1 MMKKIIAGL
10 LVVTGFMAMAPG
22 ASAALTQV
30 QINSILTLL
39 DSFGVDAATKA
50 SVEGALNGTP
60 VVSTG
65 TTTGTT
71 CTTTSTSYVHT
82 TTLRRGSR
90 GAKVTELQMT
100 LNSLGYNV
108 GTADGIFGGMT
119 VNGVMAFQSANSL
132 TADGIVGPNTGNKIA
147 GATAS
152 STCTTTTE
160 TGTSTG
166 TPVTTG
172 NVSVSLAAST
182 PASTAIV
189 AGSGIAD
196 LAHFTFSN
204 GTGSEVKVTNLVF
217 NRTGVSVDTTIS
229 KAYIF
234 DAMGKRLTDS
244 ATVSQ
249 GKITFNSP
257 NGLFSVPANS
267 AMTVSFRANIAA
279 GTAGQFLGVS
289 LASYTSM
296 GGSAMAVN
304 LMGNVHT
311 IATATIAGV
320 NFGATTSPSSAATID
335 AQDNFRL
342 WQNTVSVTNED
353 VMLYSVTFRQTGS
366 ADSGDLTNLKFYV
379 KGQQKGATMPSFDMT
394 NHVTFDF
401 SSSPILLKAG
411 SSELKLTGDI
421 TGDTANETIQVMIRE
436 AADFVVKDTQL
447 GVFVTPQ
454 ENSSTFATV
463 DTGIQTV
470 NQGTLTFTKAS
481 DSPSGTVV
489 DDASSVVFGR
499 WEVRAFGE
507 QVKIENL
514 GFDFATSTDTG
525 SALSHLR
532 NAAVFVDGVQ
542 VGSTASLA
550 QSGSTYQFGSSFI
563 VNPGTSRVIELRGD
577 IYDDNGS
584 EGTDTGDAFQV
595 RITAGSSNVERLSS
609 AGFLSAPTGVVAA
622 NSLTIGTGVPT
633 LAEDV
638 TYGDRTTVAPKT
650 AYKIADF
657 ALQADSTEGINITGL
672 DIDFTTGGD
681 AGIADASD
689 DLQNLYVV
697 IGSYTST
704 IKSAVSDTGNNFSV
718 NVDVPAGQSVEVA
731 VYADVLSSIT
741 NNASTDET
749 LTVSDLEVSYTTLGS
764 SASGMVN
771 AGAQTITFGSGDLT
785 VTLDGTSAL
794 GRIVAGNQTVTAGK
808 FRFNG
813 VSENY
818 TIKELGVEVPSATAA
833 KNVGSAELYV
843 NGAKVGNSAQFLLN
857 SGTRAL
863 FTGLNIAVPANGSV
877 TVEVRYNL
885 VAVGGNNGA
894 SGVDTFVK
902 LDTGTTKVATSQG
915 VESLLSAAPF
925 SEVDASGNALLVYR
939 SIPTVNKQATGESSS
954 QPDSTKTVYKW
965 SVAADAAGSL
975 SIKQFRLDLSWVDA
989 GATSTLGLGNF
1000 KLYENESNITDKVT
1014 IMDQAGNSVEASNA
1028 TEADTALYIVWDATQ
1043 ESTVN
1048 AGATNTYRLEG
1059 TFSGFAESGD
1069 SVSLRLVGDADPQD
1083 ANHTYLAT
1091 TTEGFY
1097 ELHNSATATGDVGDD
1112 TARNFIWSDQS
1123 AITHLFNVGDSSSA
1137 DWTNGYKVLNLDLGT
1152 ETWKTQF

>member
-1 MMKKIIAGL
+1 
-10 LVVTGFMAMAPG
+10 MAPG
-22 ASAALTQV
+22 ASAALTQT

-71 CTTTSTSYVHT
+71 CTTASSYVHT

-108 GTADGIFGGMT
+108 GSADGVFGGMT
-119 VNGVMAFQSANSL
+119 SNGVMAFQSAMSL
-132 TADGIVGPNTGNKIA
+132 TADGIVGPNTGAAIA

-152 STCTTTTE
+152 STCTTTD
-160 TGTSTG
+160 TGTGTTTG

-172 NVSVSLAAST
+172 SVSVALAASN
-182 PASTAIV
+182 PATTAIV
-189 AGSGIAD
+189 SGSGIAD

-244 ATVSQ
+244 ATVSNGQ
-249 GKITFNSP
+249 ITFNAP

-267 AMTVSFRANIAA
+267 AMTVSFRANIAT

-289 LASYTSM
+289 LASYTTM
-296 GGSAMAVN
+296 GGAAMATN

-320 NFGATTSPSSAATID
+320 NFNNTTSPTSPASVD

-353 VMLYSVTFRQTGS
+353 VMVYSVTFRQTGS

-379 KGQQKGATMPSFDMT
+379 KGQQKGATMPSFDAT

-401 SSSPILLKAG
+401 SASPVLLTAG

-421 TGDTANETIQVMIRE
+421 TGDTANETIQIMIRE

-454 ENSSTFATV
+454 ENSGSFATV

-470 NQGTLTFTKAS
+470 NAGTLTFTKAS
-481 DSPSGTVV
+481 DSPSGTIV
-489 DDASSVVFGR
+489 DDASSVVLGR
-499 WEVRAFGE
+499 WEVRSFGE
-507 QVKIENL
+507 QVKIESL
-514 GFDFATSTDTG
+514 GFDFTTSTDSG
-525 SALSHLR
+525 SVLSHLR

-563 VNPGTSRVIELRGD
+563 VNPGTPRVVEIRGD
-577 IYDDNGS
+577 IFDDNGA
-584 EGTDTGDAFQV
+584 EGTDSGDAFQV
-595 RITAGSSNVERLSS
+595 RITAGANNVEKLSS
-609 AGFLSAPTGVVAA
+609 AGFLSAPTGAVAA

-672 DIDFTTGGD
+672 DIDFTDTD
-681 AGIADASD
+681 QADASD

-718 NVDVPAGQSVEVA
+718 NVDVPAGQSVEIA
-731 VYADVLSSIT
+731 IYADALSSISDGGT
-741 NNASTDET
+741 ADTM
-749 LTVSDLEVSYTTLGS
+749 TVSDLEVSYTTLGS
-764 SASGMVN
+764 STSGTVN
-771 AGAQTITFGSGDLT
+771 AGAQTITFGTGDLT
-785 VTLDGTSAL
+785 VELDGTSAL
-794 GRIVAGNQTVTAGK
+794 SRIVAGNQTVTAGK

-833 KNVGSAELYV
+833 ANVASADLYV

-857 SGTRAL
+857 SSTRAL
-863 FTGLNIAVPANGSV
+863 FTGLNIAIPANDSV

-925 SEVDASGNALLVYR
+925 SEVDANGNALLVYR
-939 SIPTVNKQATGESSS
+939 TIPTVSKQATGESSS
-954 QPDSTKTVYKW
+954 SAEGTKAVYKW

-975 SIKQFRLDLSWVDA
+975 SVKQFRINLSWVDA
-989 GATSTLGLGNF
+989 SAASTLTLSDFNLF
-1000 KLYENESNITDKVT
+1000 ENGVEITDKVA
-1014 IMDQAGNSVEASNA
+1014 IMDQAGNNVEGSAA

-1043 ESTVN
+1043 ESTIT
-1048 AGATNTYRLEG
+1048 AGGSNTYYLEG
-1059 TFSGFAESGD
+1059 TFGGFVESGD
-1069 SVSLRLVGDADPQD
+1069 SVALKMVGDSDPQD

-1112 TARNFIWSDQS
+1112 DSKNFIWSDRS
-1123 AITHLFNVGDSSSA
+1123 AITHLNNVGDSSSA
-1137 DWTNGYKVLNLDLGT
+1137 DWTNGYKVLNMDLGT
-1152 ETWKTQF
+1152 ETWKLQF